1 MILLKT
7 KVTFLFILC
16 VAVQVIADDGIII
29 RKNQRTLDQIERIY
43 SEMPPISYMPPSGRL
58 HNLPRT
64 RQRLTKGGTLR
75 VVMLGD
81 SIVNDTS
88 RSCWNLLL
96 EREYPNC
103 RIEKITSVR
112 GSTGCWWYK
121 EFGRVQKFVLDHKPE
136 LVIIG
141 GISQRGDIDSIRE
154 VIRQIRSS
162 CQTDILLMT
171 GAFGQVEPSDES
183 QWKKISDPNHF
194 SDYRKGIEKLA
205 IEVGAAFLDLET
217 AWAKYIHSCG
227 RDLEWFKRDPIHA
240 NERGEQILGHILTA
254 YISPLA
260 VEANS
265 PRALNIDSR
274 LELFVD
280 DLLIEQMKGVEL
292 TLHRPVC
299 REVVIVHDKPWEGNT
314 CGYHTVFKDG
324 DLYRMYYRGWNHDSK
339 TQKQLH
345 EAVVCYAESSDGIHW
360 KRPSLGLVDFNGSRD
375 NNIILKGPG
384 SHNFTPFKDANP
396 NCTADERYKAV
407 ARGEDDG
414 NRKLF
419 AFQSPDGIHWQF
431 MQSEPIITEGAFDSQ
446 NLAFWDSVRNEYRSY
461 FRDFHAGVRDIKTST
476 SKDFIHWT
484 KPVWLQYPGAP
495 KEHLYT
501 NQIQPYYRAPHIF
514 IGMPTRYIPERGS
527 LTEGLLMTSRDG
539 KTFHR
544 WSEAIVRP
552 GRNRD
557 KWHNRSNYIWLGI
570 VETESS
576 LPGAGKELS
585 IYSNERYYNG
595 PGVKTRRYTYRIDGF
610 VSVRAVLSGGEFVT
624 KPLVFAG
631 SDLMINFSTSAA
643 GSIRVEIQ
651 DMQGNPFKGFGITD
665 STEIY
670 GDEIEYRV
678 RWKDNSDLS
687 KLTGKVV
694 RLRFEMRDADLYS
707 IQFR

>member
-1 MILLKT
+1 MSLKARLMLLSI
-7 KVTFLFILC
+7 FFI
-16 VAVQVIADDGIII
+16 AVQVIADDGIII
-29 RKNQRTLDQIERIY
+29 RTNQRTLEQIEKIY
-43 SEMPPISYMPPSGRL
+43 SEMPPVEYRPPSDHLSRL
-58 HNLPRT
+58 PQT
-64 RQRLTKGGTLR
+64 RERLTEGGTLR

-96 EREYPNC
+96 ERDYPKC
-103 RIEKITSVR
+103 KIEKITSVR

-121 EFGRVQKFVLDHKPE
+121 EPGRVQKFVLDHKPG

-154 VIRQIRSS
+154 VISQIRSS

-171 GAFGQVEPSDES
+171 GAFGQVEPSDED
-183 QWKKISDPNHF
+183 QWKRISEPSHF
-194 SDYRKGIEKLA
+194 SDYRKGLEKLA
-205 IEVGAAFLDLET
+205 YEAKTAFLDMEA
-217 AWAKYIHSCG
+217 AWAKYIRQCG
-227 RDLEWFKRDPIHA
+227 KDLEWFKRDPIHA
-240 NERGEQILGHILTA
+240 NERGEQILGHILA
-254 YISPLA
+254 QYISSLTA
-260 VEANS
+260 DVNNLEV
-265 PRALNIDSR
+265 LNIGSR

-280 DLLIEQMKGVEL
+280 DFLIERMKGVNL
-292 TLHRPVC
+292 TLHRPTC
-299 REVVIVHDKPWEGNT
+299 HEVVIVHDKPWEGNS
-314 CGYHTVFKDG
+314 CGYHTIFKDG
-324 DLYRMYYRGWNHDSK
+324 NIYRMYYRGWNHDNK

-345 EAVVCYAESSDGIHW
+345 KAMVCYAESSDGIRW
-360 KRPSLGLVDFNGSRD
+360 NKPSLNLVEFDGSKE

-384 SHNFTPFKDANP
+384 SHNFTPFKDNNP
-396 NCTADERYKAV
+396 ECPPDKQYKAV
-407 ARGEDDG
+407 ARGEDEG
-414 NRKLF
+414 HKQLF
-419 AFQSPDGIHWQF
+419 AFQSADGIHWRL

-446 NLAFWDSVRNEYRSY
+446 NLAFWDSVRNKYYCY
-461 FRDFHAGVRDIKTST
+461 FRDFHDGVRDIKAAT

-484 KPVWLQYPGAP
+484 KPVWLEYPGAP

-539 KTFHR
+539 TTFHR
-544 WSEAIVRP
+544 WQEAIVRP

-557 KWHNRSNYIWLGI
+557 KWHNRSNYIWLGM

-585 IYSNERYYNG
+585 IYSNERYYKDLG
-595 PGVKTRRYTYRIDGF
+595 AKTRRYTYRIDGF
-610 VSVRAVLSGGEFVT
+610 VSVRAPLSGGEFVT

-631 SDLMINFSTSAA
+631 GELVINFSTSAA

-651 DMQGNPFKGFGITD
+651 DTKGNPLKGFGITD
-665 STEIY
+665 SAEIY

-678 RWKDNSDLS
+678 TWEGKSDLS
-687 KLTGKVV
+687 RLAGKAV
-694 RLRFEMRDADLYS
+694 RLRFVLRDADLYS
-707 IQFR
+707 LRFR